1 MVLEHAVGFSVAD
14 EALRM
19 NLSRRDQ
26 SIVSDRYH
34 FHATAAG
41 SSVLR

>member
-1 MVLEHAVGFSVAD
+1 MALEHAVGFSVED

-19 NLSRRDQ
+19 NLGRRDQ
-26 SIVSDRYH
+26 SIVSDCDH

-41 SSVLR
+41 SSVLG